1 MPPVSC
7 VLYAETC
14 ERKADALDRRAD
26 EMTANSRD
34 AA

>member
-1 MPPVSC
+1 MPPSAC
-7 VLYAETC
+7 VLYANTC
-14 ERKADALDRRAD
+14 EMRADALDRRAD